1 MDLQEIK
8 LILLKNGKQ
17 NLFNQL
23 QNEFIY
29 MQNKD
34 VELIKKTL
42 LIADC
47 KKILKSK
54 KENSKIIQELSLLL
68 KD

>member
-42 LIADC
+42 LIEDC
-47 KKILKSK
+47 KKILKSR